1 MISEYHFT
9 SKTPLSDAVIEALN
23 EKPKILERKTVV
35 ERVIDRLRELI
46 QTFDEGWGRGRSYD
60 SDASRD
66 SRDYGPSAN
75 SWRNRGWLSVRALQ
89 QGPGV

>member
-1 MISEYHFT
+1 MRSRICDRNITPRRMISEYHFT

-46 QTFDEGWGRGRSYD
+46 QTFDEGMG
-60 SDASRD
+60 
-66 SRDYGPSAN
+66 
-75 SWRNRGWLSVRALQ
+75 
-89 QGPGV
+89 

>member
-46 QTFDEGWGRGRSYD
+46 QTFDEGMG
-60 SDASRD
+60 
-66 SRDYGPSAN
+66 
-75 SWRNRGWLSVRALQ
+75 
-89 QGPGV
+89 